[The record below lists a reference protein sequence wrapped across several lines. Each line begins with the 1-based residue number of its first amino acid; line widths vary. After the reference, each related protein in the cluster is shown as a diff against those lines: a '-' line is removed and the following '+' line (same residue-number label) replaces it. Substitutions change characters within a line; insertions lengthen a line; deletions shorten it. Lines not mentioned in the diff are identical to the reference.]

1 MLGVV
6 ERGGKVITRVMTN
19 LSGTT
24 IAKFIARFV
33 RGGSML
39 MTDECRD
46 YALVR
51 RIMRQD
57 VIQHNERK
65 LIGLT
70 YDKLPIHTNNIECF
84 SRLLKRSWYANLHHK
99 SRTVL

>member
-1 MLGVV
+1 M
-6 ERGGKVITRVMTN
+6 ITRVMTN

-57 VIQHNERK
+57 AIQHNKRNR
-65 LIGLT
+65 IGLT
-70 YDKLPIHTNNIECF
+70 FDKFQCTQTTSNASGGYTSGVGIRISAIKTELYSMSPKPAGE
-84 SRLLKRSWYANLHHK
+84 
-99 SRTVL
+99 